1 MTESDDPTTIAI
13 VALAGAGAAAGVTAA
28 KAWSKDGGSD
38 PVAAPETTKT
48 TKKTAAAL
56 PQLSEAAIQNRKR
69 KASAL
74 TRDFAPPTLGK
85 SGLLG
90 MFERT

>member
-1 MTESDDPTTIAI
+1 MTESDDPI
-13 VALAGAGAAAGVTAA
+13 VSLFGG
-28 KAWSKDGGSD
+28 GGSSSSD
-38 PVAAPETTKT
+38 VPVVEATPVKT
-48 TKKTAAAL
+48 TAAAL